1 MFLNTENHD
10 QTTTFFNGI
19 LKSLPSYHGLWF
31 PKEIP
36 QMDPEF
42 FNELPNLEFHELA
55 NQVLSKLLNK
65 NDLKQVVKK
74 AYNFPVVV
82 KELSEELHVLETF
95 HGPTLTFKDF
105 GARFMAFYLESKL
118 KRYNQNYHILVSTS
132 GDTGSAIASAFYNKS
147 NLRVTI
153 LYPENRISSIQELQ
167 MTTFDNNIT
176 SYGLDTSFDKCQ
188 TLVKK
193 SFADTQLNQF
203 TNIMSAN
210 SINLARLLPQCLYYF
225 YSYGQLVKKYG
236 DKVKNKVVFTVPSG
250 NCGNL
255 VGGLIA
261 KQMGLP
267 IKRFIVGQND
277 NDTFVRFLNENEYLS
292 KDTIK
297 TISNAMDVGDPS
309 NYKRVFHMYK
319 DNLDKLK
326 QDVKGLKISEEE
338 TLQGIKEVYT
348 KYNYV
353 IDPHTSVGYQAYQ
366 KLKQED
372 EYNIIVSTAS
382 PVKFYEIVEKE
393 LNIKLE
399 KNETL
404 EDLRLKP
411 KTKILIKPSYDFF
424 KSNLVSRKQKRS
436 FTFIGMPG
444 SGKSTISKLL
454 STKLNIKLLE
464 LDDHIENEHNMTLF
478 ELIEKY
484 GEEGFKLIEEQGMMS
499 INFLEPVIVSTGGS
513 VIYSDIGMSS
523 LQRNSEIIYLNTD
536 FNKIMK
542 RTENLSNRGIVFN
555 GKTPKELYL
564 ERHQLYSKYCHYEIK
579 TNNLSEEEMIKII
592 RDNIF

>member
-55 NQVLSKLLNK
+55 DQVLSKLLNK
-65 NDLKQVVKK
+65 NDLKEVVKK

-338 TLQGIKEVYT
+338 TLQGIKEVYS

-393 LNIKLE
+393 LDIKLE

-436 FTFIGMPG
+436 FTIIGMPG

-464 LDDHIENEHNMTLF
+464 LDEHIESKHNMNLF

-484 GEEGFKLIEEQGMMS
+484 GEDGFKLIEEQGMMS

-536 FNKIMK
+536 FDKIMG
-542 RTENLSNRGIVFN
+542 RTENLTNRGIVFN

-564 ERHQLYSKYCHYEIK
+564 ERHELYSKYCHYEIK
-579 TNNLSEEEMIKII
+579 TNNLSEEELIRIIK
-592 RDNIF
+592 DNIF